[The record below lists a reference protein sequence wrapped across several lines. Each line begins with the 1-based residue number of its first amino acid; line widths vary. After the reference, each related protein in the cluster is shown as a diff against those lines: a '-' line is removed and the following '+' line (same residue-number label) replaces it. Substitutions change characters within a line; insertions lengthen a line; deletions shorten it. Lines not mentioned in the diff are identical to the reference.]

1 MDHDDIDIVLPLIP
15 SSALAAEMR
24 RRLDACREIATR
36 ADLERQVMPDVF
48 RKLAAS
54 DLAGRGFV
62 GIDEVPPLPLESLVA
77 RVISLIMRLRKQ
89 IDDLVAKAARLKSDM
104 AEADDMIFGTKDSCN
119 RYQHTAVRT
128 HLGRLQRLGELV
140 DLASWTKKDKDAA
153 LERRQIIAAEDFND
167 VGREALKQLDA
178 TMTVAIRVGQ
188 KIADEAVAAS
198 LERLQNLEANERSA
212 MRQRLLDDGAFA
224 FGMTLNI
231 DENWM
236 LDVNSAHELILKQ
249 KTGGIEVFIR
259 SESDGIWSLRVVDG
273 GEVLI
278 STATNSDS
286 DKD

>member
-36 ADLERQVMPDVF
+36 ADLERQVMPDADRVLQSF
-48 RKLAAS
+48 DIRPDHVA
-54 DLAGRGFV
+54 DG
-62 GIDEVPPLPLESLVA
+62 DPLPFIPRLN
-77 RVISLIMRLRKQ
+77 RVRAHIGTLQKR
-89 IDDLVAKAARLKSDM
+89 IDDLAAEASRLKSDM

-153 LERRQIIAAEDFND
+153 LEHRQIIAAEDPND